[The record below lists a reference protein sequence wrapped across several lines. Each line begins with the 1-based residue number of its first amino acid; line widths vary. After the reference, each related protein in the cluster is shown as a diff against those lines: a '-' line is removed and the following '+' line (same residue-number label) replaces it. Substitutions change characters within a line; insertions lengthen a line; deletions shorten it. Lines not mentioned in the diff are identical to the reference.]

1 LEGRHYKTVHS
12 FSVSGVIV
20 GILLLI
26 VSGCHSRNG
35 NKPKRQ
41 QPESK
46 LHMLV
51 NKYDKYLNNAYDSSR
66 LILPE
71 LLQTIDSLS
80 DVTPDS
86 VVSVMAH
93 IAGREAVKG
102 NIHLADSLSNLARTY
117 ALQLNDSSQLAVVL
131 NAKGKIMQI
140 KGRRDSAFYYYSKSL
155 HIAQL
160 RHDSIAALPAMINLG
175 NAMIDRHNSETGINY
190 LKEALEIATKRNNKK
205 FMAVLY
211 NNLGKAFDIRG
222 NYSMALQ
229 YYRAAIDT
237 LERLKSKE
245 YYLEP
250 LNNLANIYL
259 YLGNDSL
266 AMKYYQKVGKL
277 ADSLNYQNMQA
288 TALINIG
295 NLYYENNENTKA
307 LKYTKA
313 ANALLAGQYESYLHS
328 IIYLNLGLIHRNLG
342 NTKASH
348 NEISKSIELARK
360 FHIYDVLGEGC
371 MQMARYYENH
381 NQFHLAAK
389 YANEAYQ
396 LAVNNNML
404 NLLPETSKLIADN
417 YRAAGNTG
425 KALKFY
431 DLYSKYNAQY
441 QDTINNKTTR
451 NFAFLYELQK
461 KETAN
466 KILMQRQQLDKQVLA
481 NVRLKLE
488 QQRILIILSVITII
502 SVLLISILLF
512 YRSRL
517 KSRLN
522 NALISNNNEITEQNK
537 LLEKENAFKN
547 KLISIISHDIKSP
560 MMSLYNILELL
571 SVDELSEEEKREL
584 IRDNMQLT
592 DRALNM
598 VEDLLSWTRQQL
610 NTTTVH
616 YTTINVYDL
625 GNEIITFF
633 QPDAREMS
641 INLVNA
647 CSPETNVYSDYQ
659 MLKMVIRNLFSNA
672 LKFTPSGGYVEL
684 GVSQSNGHVVL
695 YVTDTGVGIK
705 PEDQSKIFS
714 EEKYFTTNGVRGERG
729 NGLGLK
735 LCRNFVEKS
744 GGKIWLES
752 KPGKGS
758 TFFIEIKRTSSSPP
772 VQK

>member
-1 LEGRHYKTVHS
+1 LDRKYYKS
-12 FSVSGVIV
+12 IYSLSVTE
-20 GILLLI
+20 LLI
-26 VSGCHSRNG
+26 IVLFLFVSGCQS
-35 NKPKRQ
+35 KADKEQ
-41 QPESK
+41 QLVQSSGE
-46 LHMLV
+46 LHLLV
-51 NKYDKYLNNAYDSSR
+51 KKYDRYLTTAYDSSR
-66 LILPE
+66 VILPK
-71 LLQTIDSLS
+71 LLQKLDSIGA
-80 DVTPDS
+80 VNPDS
-86 VVSVMAH
+86 AVAVLAH
-93 IAGREAVKG
+93 IAGREVSKG
-102 NIHLADSLSNLARTY
+102 NIHLSDSLSNLAETY
-117 ALQLNDSSQLAVVL
+117 AIQLNDSSLLAVVL

-155 HIAQL
+155 HLAQL
-160 RHDSIAALPAMINLG
+160 RHDSVAALPAMINLG

-211 NNLGKAFDIRG
+211 NNLGKAYDIRG
-222 NYSMALQ
+222 SYSIALQ
-229 YYRAAIDT
+229 YYRSAIDT
-237 LERLKSKE
+237 LEKMKSRE

-259 YLGNDSL
+259 YLGNDAL
-266 AMKYYQKVGKL
+266 AMEYYQKVRKL
-277 ADSLNYQNMQA
+277 SDSLNYRNMQA

-295 NLYYENNENTKA
+295 NLNYENNQNEKA
-307 LKYTKA
+307 LKYTNEAK
-313 ANALLAGQYESYLHS
+313 ALLAGQCESYLHS
-328 IIYLNLGLIHRNLG
+328 IIYLNLGLIQRNLG
-342 NTKASH
+342 KTERSLK
-348 NEISKSIELARK
+348 ELTKSIALARK
-360 FHIYDVLGEGC
+360 FHIYDVLAEGT
-371 MQMARYYENH
+371 MQMAKYYEAH
-381 NQFHLAAK
+381 QKFHLAARF
-389 YANEAYQ
+389 ANEAFQ
-396 LAVNNNML
+396 LATENNML
-404 NLLPETSKLIADN
+404 NLLPEATKLLADN
-417 YRAAGNTG
+417 YRNAGNASQ
-425 KALKFY
+425 ALKFY
-431 DLYSKYNAQY
+431 DLYSKYNTQY

-466 KILMQRQQLDKQVLA
+466 KLLVQQQQLDKQVLT
-481 NVRLKLE
+481 NVSLELE
-488 QQRILIILSVITII
+488 QQRILIIFSIITII
-502 SVLLISILLF
+502 SILLIAILLY

-522 NALISNNNEITEQNK
+522 EALILNNNEITEQNN

-571 SVDELSEEEKREL
+571 SVDELSEQEKREL

-610 NTTTVH
+610 NTTTVN

-633 QPDAREMS
+633 QPDAREMN

-647 CSPETNVYSDYQ
+647 CSPETTVYSDYQ

-672 LKFTPSGGYVEL
+672 LKFTPSGGYIEM
-684 GVSQSNGHVVL
+684 GVSKTNGHVIL
-695 YVTDTGVGIK
+695 YVIDTGVGIK

-758 TFFIEIKRTSSSPP
+758 TFYIEIKRTDSSTSL
-772 VQK
+772 